1 MIEGI
6 KKVNSEKEYR
16 DLALDSSSSIKDFS
30 IDRKRYFKKY
40 ILLETISE
48 DDDTQSSVMGKVVE
62 TLLLEPEKF
71 DNKFYLSA
79 CAESPTGLMLAFVEA
94 LYKIG
99 KEVTDE
105 DGKLTKTFEEISR
118 EAYTSSGYKL
128 KYEAV
133 INKFTGSDAEIYYN
147 EIRTVRSK
155 GLTVIAANDITN
167 GEKIVEELKTNSITA
182 DIVNMKTSKVF
193 QVYKQLQIE
202 DFIVDGHRMKAMM
215 DLVHADFNRKT
226 IQVYDLKCVWAVEN
240 FYKEY
245 YLYRRAYIQAYVY
258 YIAAHKLKEKL
269 EEETGEQ
276 WRVLPPM
283 FIVCDSIN
291 YYSPLIYKLT
301 EHDLR
306 DAYEGFEYKGYQY
319 PGVNEIIS
327 NLKWALQYN
336 VWNILRENYTK
347 GGVIN
352 LK

>member
-182 DIVNMKTSKVF
+182 GILNMKTSKVF
-193 QVYKQLQIE
+193 QVYTQLQVE

-215 DLVHADFNRKT
+215 DLVHIDHNRRT
-226 IQVYDLKCVWAVEN
+226 IQVYDLKCTWSVER
-240 FYKEY
+240 FFIDY
-245 YLYRRAYIQAYVY
+245 YLYRRSYLQAYI
-258 YIAAHKLKEKL
+258 YIKAGYELRKRLDLEDYKIKNLK
-269 EEETGEQ
+269 
-276 WRVLPPM
+276 

-291 YYSPLIYKLT
+291 YYSPLIYTLSDKDMEDAYNGFVYDGKYYPGIKEIIENLEFALSKNIWNISMKNYKLNGIIPLT
-301 EHDLR
+301 E
-306 DAYEGFEYKGYQY
+306 
-319 PGVNEIIS
+319 
-327 NLKWALQYN
+327 
-336 VWNILRENYTK
+336 
-347 GGVIN
+347 
-352 LK
+352 